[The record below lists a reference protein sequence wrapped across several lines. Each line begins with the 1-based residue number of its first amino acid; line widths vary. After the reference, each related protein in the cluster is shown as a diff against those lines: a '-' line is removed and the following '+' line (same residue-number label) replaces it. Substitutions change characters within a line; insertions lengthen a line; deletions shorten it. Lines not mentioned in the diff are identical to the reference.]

1 MKNFTESKKKA
12 EYVWVQKV
20 IQSCENGEQ
29 LENVRKLITLFNRKY
44 LDFRLE
50 LMLGSS
56 LKKMYKI
63 NNKLVK

>member
-1 MKNFTESKKKA
+1 MEQKEV

-50 LMLGSS
+50 LMLDSS
-56 LKKMYKI
+56 LRKMLKI
-63 NNKLVK
+63 NNKLIK